1 VGATEEEAVSF
12 ELEIQPLFTQRDQE
26 AMLVVFDLW
35 EVEDVRE
42 HADAILEQLESG
54 RMPCY
59 ERWPQERVALFRR
72 WMEGGMAA

>member
-1 VGATEEEAVSF
+1 MGATEEEAVSF

-26 AMLVVFDLW
+26 AMLVAFDLW
-35 EVEDVRE
+35 DVEDVRE

-59 ERWPQERVALFRR
+59 ERWPEERVALFRR
-72 WMEGGMAA
+72 WMAGGMAE

>member
-1 VGATEEEAVSF
+1 MAQTPVSF
-12 ELEIQPLFTQRDQE
+12 ELDVQPLFSQRDQE

-35 EVEDVRE
+35 DAEDVRE
-42 HADAILEQLESG
+42 HAGAILEQVESG

-72 WMEGGMAA
+72 WMDEGMAD